1 MSTTARISQAEYER
15 LREHLFPGD
24 GDEHAAFLYAGRMD
38 APGGGSRLLIRDV
51 VPVAHADF
59 RPSDKGGYRQI
70 AAPAVA
76 RAAMQC
82 EQHSLHLIWAH
93 SHPGARDH
101 VAFSEPDLATH
112 RRAHPGLINLSGGRA
127 VTSLVFGDSAVAG
140 EVWNPGGGVERL
152 VHLDVV
158 GARHERLTA
167 TPRTAGPAAARF
179 ARQVQMFGAA
189 GQAALRGSTVAVFG
203 AGGGGSLLVQGLA
216 HLGVG
221 RIIVIDFDIVSLSN
235 LSRIVGATLAD
246 VRRRRRKVAVMQRMI
261 ASIDPEITVDAIV
274 GDITYTADARRA
286 AEADFLFGAT
296 DTMLARY
303 ALNAISH
310 QYLIPAIQVGAKVVS
325 DPQTGE
331 VQLAYAMERPID
343 FSGGCLE
350 CAGAIDSQALHAEQL
365 DEETRAAQ
373 RYIDEPATT
382 ITDPSVISL
391 NSLASSMALTDFQF
405 SITGLAP
412 VGTRLTHRI
421 HHALE
426 RVVRE
431 RDATMRPGCR
441 WCDRT
446 AIVSTLARG
455 DGVSLPLR
463 PGAPSR
469 PPTRRIWLPWSRR
482 ARS

>member
-1 MSTTARISQAEYER
+1 
-15 LREHLFPGD
+15 
-24 GDEHAAFLYAGRMD
+24 
-38 APGGGSRLLIRDV
+38 
-51 VPVAHADF
+51 
-59 RPSDKGGYRQI
+59 
-70 AAPAVA
+70 
-76 RAAMQC
+76 
-82 EQHSLHLIWAH
+82 
-93 SHPGARDH
+93 
-101 VAFSEPDLATH
+101 
-112 RRAHPGLINLSGGRA
+112 
-127 VTSLVFGDSAVAG
+127 
-140 EVWNPGGGVERL
+140 
-152 VHLDVV
+152 
-158 GARHERLTA
+158 
-167 TPRTAGPAAARF
+167 
-179 ARQVQMFGAA
+179 
-189 GQAALRGSTVAVFG
+189 
-203 AGGGGSLLVQGLA
+203 LVQGLA

-246 VRRRRRKVAVMQRMI
+246 VRRRRRKVAVMRRMV

-274 GDITYTADARRA
+274 GDVTYTTDARRA

-325 DPQTGE
+325 DPRTGD

-350 CAGAIDSQALHAEQL
+350 CAGAIDPQALHTEQL
-365 DEETRAAQ
+365 DEEARVAQ
-373 RYIDEPATT
+373 RYLDEPGTT
-382 ITDPSVISL
+382 VTDPSVISL
-391 NSLASSMALTDFQF
+391 NSLASSMALTDFQL

-412 VGTRLTHRI
+412 TGGRLTHRV

-431 RDATMRPGCR
+431 RDAPVRAGCR

-446 AIVSTLARG
+446 ASTSMFASG
-455 DGVSLPLR
+455 DEVPLPLR

-469 PPTRRIWLPWSRR
+469 PSTRKVRLRWPRH
-482 ARS
+482 ARH

>member
-1 MSTTARISQAEYER
+1 MRTSARISQADYER
-15 LREHLFPGD
+15 LHHQLFPGD

-38 APGGGSRLLIRDV
+38 APGGGRLLVRDV
-51 VPVAHADF
+51 VPVAQHDF
-59 RPSDKGGYRQI
+59 GPSDRGGYRQV

-76 RAAMQC
+76 RAAMHC
-82 EQHSLHLIWAH
+82 EQHGLHLMWAH

-112 RRAHPGLINLSGGRA
+112 RRAHPGLIRLSGGRA
-127 VTSLVFGDSAVAG
+127 VTSLVFGQSAAAG
-140 EVWNPGGGVERL
+140 EVWLPGGHVQRL
-152 VHLDVV
+152 AHLDVV

-203 AGGGGSLLVQGLA
+203 AGGGGSLLIQGLA

-246 VRRRRRKVAVMQRMI
+246 VRRRRLKIAVMQRLI
-261 ASIDPEITVDAIV
+261 ASVDSEITVDAIA
-274 GDITYTADARRA
+274 GDITYTDDARHA

-303 ALNAISH
+303 ALNVISH

-325 DPQTGE
+325 DPETGE
-331 VQLAYAMERPID
+331 VQVAYAMERPID

-350 CAGAIDSQALHAEQL
+350 CAGAIDPQALHAEQL
-365 DEETRAAQ
+365 DEDARAAQ
-373 RYIDEPATT
+373 RYVDEPEVT

-391 NSLASSMALTDFQF
+391 NSLASSMALTDFQL
-405 SITGLAP
+405 SITGLAAA
-412 VGTRLTHRI
+412 GTRLTHRI
-421 HHALE
+421 HHVLE
-426 RVVRE
+426 RAVRE
-431 RDATMRPGCR
+431 REVTVRSGCR
-441 WCDRT
+441 WCDR
-446 AIVSTLARG
+446 AASGSVLASG
-455 DGVSLPLR
+455 DAVPLPLR
-463 PGAPSR
+463 PGSPFRPS
-469 PPTRRIWLPWSRR
+469 TRRSWFAWPRR
-482 ARS
+482 GRS